1 MEWTNSYA
9 LGYLKLDLAIWVD
22 ETPMS
27 SNDNIMS
34 SNENMFNAK
43 TPYEK

>member
-9 LGYLKLDLAIWVD
+9 LGYLKLDLAIWV
-22 ETPMS
+22 EEPPKS
-27 SNDNIMS
+27 SNDNMS
-34 SNENMFNAK
+34 SNENMFNAE